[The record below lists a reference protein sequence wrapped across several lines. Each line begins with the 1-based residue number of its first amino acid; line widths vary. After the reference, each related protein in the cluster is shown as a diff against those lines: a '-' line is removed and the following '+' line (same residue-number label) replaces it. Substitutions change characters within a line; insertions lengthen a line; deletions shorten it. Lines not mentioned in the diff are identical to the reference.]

1 MVVSCLRALEQAAPH
16 TDRSI
21 QLLGLPLMEVHLLRT
36 IGTLDDHH
44 LAPLDDADPDLS
56 FAASLASAT
65 ADHLTATLSSAV
77 DHGVAAPARRLR
89 FAATTMA
96 PALAA
101 AGLRPDARRVGKE
114 CVRTCGSRWW

>member
-44 LAPLDDADPDLS
+44 LAPLDDAGPDLS

-65 ADHLTATLSSAV
+65 ADHLTASLSCAV
-77 DHGVAAPARRLR
+77 DHGRSEEHTSELQSLMRISYAVSCLKKTHIQPNH
-89 FAATTMA
+89 
-96 PALAA
+96 
-101 AGLRPDARRVGKE
+101 
-114 CVRTCGSRWW
+114 

>member
-65 ADHLTATLSSAV
+65 ADHLTATLRSEEHTSELQSLMRNSYAV
-77 DHGVAAPARRLR
+77 FCLKKKNNNI
-89 FAATTMA
+89 TT
-96 PALAA
+96 
-101 AGLRPDARRVGKE
+101 
-114 CVRTCGSRWW
+114 CNH